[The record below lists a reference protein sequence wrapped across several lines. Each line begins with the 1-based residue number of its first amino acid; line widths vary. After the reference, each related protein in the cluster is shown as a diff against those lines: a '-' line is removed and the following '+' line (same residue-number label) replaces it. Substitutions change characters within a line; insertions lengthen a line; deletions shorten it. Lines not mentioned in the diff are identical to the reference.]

1 MPEPA
6 TVAPFRITRADAWS
20 IYDSRGRP
28 TIAVELATAGASATG
43 IAPTG
48 ASRGR
53 FEAHELRDA
62 DGGVTSACTQFA
74 NEIAPRL
81 RGLDCREQ
89 ARIDTMLVETD
100 GTEHRERLGGNTL
113 IATSMAVL
121 QLAAAA
127 AGEPLWRMLDPSP
140 GCMPLPQIQI
150 FGGGAHAGG
159 RLPLQDFMILPLGAS
174 DWPTA
179 LAWAADVYRAAGK
192 LLADRGLLQGV
203 ADEGGFWPNFPDCA
217 SALDLLVEAI
227 ERAGRRPLEEIAISL
242 DIAANQF
249 WRDRRYCID
258 GDRLESAAWLQRLQ
272 DWTRRYP
279 VLMVED
285 PCAEEDASHYADF
298 ARSFMSR
305 GLVVG
310 DDLVVSN
317 AARIRDAVAAGR
329 INAALVKPN
338 QVGTISEARAALD
351 ACPVPIVSARS
362 GETEDTCIVDLAVG
376 WQAPIIK
383 VGSITRGER
392 TAKWNRG
399 LRIHR
404 ERPLPLAPF
413 RVPPSH
419 VQPTRRAQ

>member
-1 MPEPA
+1 MPESA
-6 TVAPFRITRADAWS
+6 GHAPFRITRADAWS

-28 TIAVELATAGASATG
+28 TIAVELATTRASATG
-43 IAPTG
+43 IAPAG

-62 DGGVTSACTQFA
+62 DGGVTSACTRFA
-74 NEIAPRL
+74 SEIVPQLIGR
-81 RGLDCREQ
+81 DCREQ
-89 ARIDTMLVETD
+89 NRIDALLVALD

-127 AGEPLWRMLDPSP
+127 AGEPLWRMLDPAPRS
-140 GCMPLPQIQI
+140 MPLPQIQI

-159 RLPLQDFMILPLGAS
+159 RLPLQDFMILPLGAG

-179 LAWAADVYRAAGK
+179 LAWVADVYRAAGK

-203 ADEGGFWPNFPDCA
+203 ADEGGFWPNFRDCA
-217 SALDLLVEAI
+217 SALDLLIQAI
-227 ERAGRRPLEEIAISL
+227 ERAGRRPREDIAISL

-249 WRDRRYCID
+249 WRNGHYHVD
-258 GDRLESAAWLQRLQ
+258 GDQLESAAWLERL
-272 DWTRRYP
+272 DGWTRRYP

-298 ARSFMSR
+298 ARGFMSR

-317 AARIRDAVAAGR
+317 AARIRAAVAAGR

-338 QVGTISEARAALD
+338 QVGTITEARAAFD

-362 GETEDTCIVDLAVG
+362 GETEDTCIVDLALG
-376 WQAPIIK
+376 WQAPLIK
-383 VGSITRGER
+383 VGSVTRGER

-404 ERPLPLAPF
+404 ARPLPLAPF
-413 RVPPSH
+413 RVPERN
-419 VQPTRRAQ
+419 Q